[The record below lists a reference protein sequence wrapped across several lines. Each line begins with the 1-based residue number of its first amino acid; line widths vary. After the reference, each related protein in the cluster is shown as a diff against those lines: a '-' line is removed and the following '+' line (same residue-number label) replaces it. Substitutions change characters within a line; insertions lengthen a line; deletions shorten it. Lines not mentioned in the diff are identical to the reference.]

1 MYTYSVSCQAPLTEE
16 QKAKVATFLR
26 RDKRDEQGTLERW
39 GLVVD
44 ELGDLR
50 EKVGLSRV

>member
-1 MYTYSVSCQAPLTEE
+1 MTEE